1 MGYSSTMDEYKTRHI
16 QRYYDISY
24 ETVRA
29 WAEEFKEYL
38 SPLANPGEGR
48 HRVFS
53 DNDLRVFSLVREMK
67 ETGSTF
73 SDIHASLKSGIRGK
87 LPEIGFDDEVVEEL
101 AIAQTNRTVNQLTFE
116 RDEAVKELQTVKD
129 ELIKIR
135 TQLEMKETSESELKG
150 RLQQA
155 QERIEKLLQEKTR
168 LEVMLEMSR
177 ERKE

>member
-1 MGYSSTMDEYKTRHI
+1 MDEYKTRHI
-16 QRYYDISY
+16 QKYFDISY
-24 ETVRA
+24 ETVRT

-53 DNDLRVFSLVREMK
+53 EDDLRVFSLVSNMK

-73 SDIHASLKSGIRGK
+73 SDIHVTLKTGERGR

-101 AIAQTNRTVNQLTFE
+101 AIAQTNRTLAQLTYE
-116 RDEAVKELQTVKD
+116 RNEAVKELQTVKD

-135 TQLEMKETSESELKG
+135 TQLEMKESTESDLKNQ
-150 RLQQA
+150 LQQS
-155 QERIEKLLQEKTR
+155 QQRIEDLVKQVAR
-168 LEVMLEMSR
+168 LEVRLEIAQ
-177 ERKE
+177 EDKKDE